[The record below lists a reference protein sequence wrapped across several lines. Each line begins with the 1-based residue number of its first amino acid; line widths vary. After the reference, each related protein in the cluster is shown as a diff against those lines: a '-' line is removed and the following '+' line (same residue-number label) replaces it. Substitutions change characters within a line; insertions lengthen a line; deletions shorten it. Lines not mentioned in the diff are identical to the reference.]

1 MNFQKKLDKVS
12 ELMVNK
18 KENQPNLLLLELDGE
33 WNVMMK
39 LMLMVMDV

>member
-1 MNFQKKLDKVS
+1 
-12 ELMVNK
+12 MVKK

-39 LMLMVMDV
+39 LMLTMMDV